1 MYTSSPSTGSR
12 QARDTIPLV
21 RATDLHRD
29 EADYATLLLVVVE
42 EGSAEEEEGHRIRL
56 EALAAMISF
65 EGSCRIPCI
74 VYSYGSN
81 GIRMG
86 SLG

>member
-1 MYTSSPSTGSR
+1 MYTSSPSPGSR

-65 EGSCRIPCI
+65 EGSCRLRVSCTHM
-74 VYSYGSN
+74 VV
-81 GIRMG
+81 MAFAWG